1 MVNGT
6 TDEDTRTA
14 NSEDEVPDRT
24 SFQRLEGHFLGTM
37 VSGFVVLIP
46 LLVTTLILQFVFVN
60 LDAVFRG
67 EGGLLSRT
75 PLNFPGVGVVVL
87 VVVLY
92 GMGLIVSGRVG
103 RRRVIKWQGA
113 VLSRI
118 PIVKSIYAVAH
129 QATEALTSST
139 GHRFSRVVFLEWPR
153 EGFLALGFV
162 TGHCHLPVRE
172 DMTIVVYIP
181 TVPNPTSGNL
191 AFVSEREVIETD
203 MSVEEAMKVVFSGG
217 IVLPETM
224 ATNMGTRGGLSEARA
239 SEEKVPSP

>member
-1 MVNGT
+1 MNGT
-6 TDEDTRTA
+6 TDEDTRPA
-14 NSEDEVPDRT
+14 NGEDQVQDRKPL
-24 SFQRLEGHFLGTM
+24 QRLEGHFLGTM
-37 VSGFVVLIP
+37 ASGLVVLIP
-46 LLVTTLILQFVFVN
+46 LLVTILILQFVVVS
-60 LDAVFRG
+60 LDGVFRG
-67 EGGLLSRT
+67 DGGLLSRT
-75 PLNFPGVGVVVL
+75 GLNFPGVGVVVL

-103 RRRVIKWQGA
+103 RRRVVQWQGA

-118 PIVKSIYAVAH
+118 PIVKSIYSVAH

-162 TGHCHLPVRE
+162 TGHCHLPVQE
-172 DMTIVVYIP
+172 DTLIVVYVP

-191 AFVSEREVIETD
+191 AFVSEREIIETD
-203 MSVEEAMKVVFSGG
+203 MSVEDAMKVVFSGG

-224 ATNMGTRGGLSEARA
+224 ATNMTTRRGLSEARA
-239 SEEKVPSP
+239 SEERVPSP